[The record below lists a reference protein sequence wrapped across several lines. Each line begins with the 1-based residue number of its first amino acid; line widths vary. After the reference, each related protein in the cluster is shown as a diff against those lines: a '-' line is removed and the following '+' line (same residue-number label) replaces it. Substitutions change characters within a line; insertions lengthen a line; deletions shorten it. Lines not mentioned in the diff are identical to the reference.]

1 MVVTHYIKPFRTRAE
16 RHMRYFNVS
25 FLSSHRDKDLH
36 LSVSVPALQ
45 KKTKS
50 TIPPH
55 NPSLEASKGLIH
67 QFNERHELPFRRRT
81 SLCQRLLP
89 QLESKISS
97 FYSKCAKLVMVGKYQ
112 FPLISNMDE
121 TPVFFDMMPERSLVP
136 TAKNSVTIWFLG
148 SEKRHVTVILRA
160 AADGFIFPPMI

>member
-1 MVVTHYIKPFRTRAE
+1 MVVTHYIEPFRTRAE

-97 FYSKCAKLVMVGKYQ
+97 FYSKCGKLVMVGKYQ
-112 FPLISNMDE
+112 SLLIRNMDE
-121 TPVFFDMMPERSLVP
+121 TPVFFDMIPERSLVP
-136 TAKNSVTIWFLG
+136 RGKNSVTI
-148 SEKRHVTVILRA
+148 
-160 AADGFIFPPMI
+160 

>member
-45 KKTKS
+45 KKTKW

-67 QFNERHELPFRRRT
+67 QFNERHELTFRRRT

-136 TAKNSVTIWFLG
+136 AAKNSVTIWFLG